1 MIQLTK
7 LKSEVESA
15 PKLIIISGG
24 PGLSTLT
31 LRDLDL
37 LKRSFEL
44 VYVDIQGT
52 NGSSYTGKKSFNE
65 IASALAEIISKESG
79 TKFALGHSFGGF
91 LAAELLIQ
99 ESVSGLVCISTPFT
113 KATLNCAN
121 ENYNFHKTAALIEA
135 ELDWVKK
142 QDDSSFAK
150 WLSEYGDLYFKSPR
164 RKKII
169 LNDKVSANFFKDNR
183 SDVLGKQSMLEALK
197 QIERKKIFIAGKD
210 DKLLP
215 VAVLRNDALLG
226 KFDFSEIEDTS
237 HFATIDQPEKIAR
250 LIELKLLRS

>member
-7 LKSEVESA
+7 MKSEIENA

-24 PGLSTLT
+24 PGLSSLT

-52 NGSSYTGKKSFNE
+52 NGSAYTGKKSFNE

-91 LAAELLIQ
+91 LAAELLIR

-113 KATLNCAN
+113 KAALNSAN
-121 ENYNFHKTAALIEA
+121 ENYNFHKTTALIEA
-135 ELDWVKK
+135 ELDWAKE
-142 QDDSSFAK
+142 QDESSFAK
-150 WLSEYGDLYFKSPR
+150 WISEYGDLYFKSPR
-164 RKKII
+164 GKEII

-183 SDVLGKQSMLEALK
+183 SDVLGKESILEGLK
-197 QIERKKIFIAGKD
+197 QIEQEKIFIAGKD

-215 VAVLRNDALLG
+215 ADVLRNDSLLG
-226 KFDFSEIEDTS
+226 GFYFSEIEDAS
-237 HFATIDQPEKIAR
+237 HFVTVDQPEKVAR
-250 LIELKLLRS
+250 LIEFKLL